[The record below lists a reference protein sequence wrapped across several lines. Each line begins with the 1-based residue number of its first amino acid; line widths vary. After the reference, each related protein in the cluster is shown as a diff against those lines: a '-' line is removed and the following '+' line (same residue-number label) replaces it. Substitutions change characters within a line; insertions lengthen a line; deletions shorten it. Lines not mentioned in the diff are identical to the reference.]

1 MIECAGELWK
11 NGGGRGMRPLG
22 DDIYVCIQSGRM
34 EQKGCMTRMNEDS
47 DALRHCFVKIL
58 PNYDKAMI
66 TTFTTLELT

>member
-22 DDIYVCIQSGRM
+22 DDIYVCIQSGCM

-47 DALRHCFVKIL
+47 DALRHCFTKIL